1 MLELEVEMYNDAD
14 EPKPRQNDLQLVRF
28 NAYSQDADDND
39 DLMNPT
45 TPITSVRSVSV
56 YEFFFSRSYITQCD
70 RLFNQ

>member
-1 MLELEVEMYNDAD
+1 MYVYYYYYYYCGQINDDEMMTCNDAD

-45 TPITSVRSVSV
+45 MPITSVRTVTLYV
-56 YEFFFSRSYITQCD
+56 
-70 RLFNQ
+70 